1 MLGTSHAWLTS
12 LFGQKTQQTRVL
24 YCKLSAFKKFTKKFD
39 SKVIFNRQYFHR
51 KTKLES

>member
-24 YCKLSAFKKFTKKFD
+24 YCKLSAFKKFD
-39 SKVIFNRQYFHR
+39 SKVVNRQYFHR